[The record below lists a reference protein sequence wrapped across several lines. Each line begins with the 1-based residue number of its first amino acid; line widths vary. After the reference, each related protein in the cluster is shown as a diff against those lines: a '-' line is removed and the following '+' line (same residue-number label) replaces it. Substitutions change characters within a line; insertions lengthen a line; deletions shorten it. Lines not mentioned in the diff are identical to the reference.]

1 MANLIQLKRSSVAS
15 KVPTTT
21 QLSLGELALNTYDGK
36 LYTKKD
42 DGTASIV
49 ELGGGSKGV
58 AVETQRTIS
67 EDYSLTAGY
76 NGLSVGGVEV
86 ANGVTVTVPQT
97 SDWQISNGQRRHGVI
112 ETTAEEL
119 TLPTSAGSSGQVLT
133 TDGSGTL
140 SFATN
145 SAGCDL
151 SATANGTSLT
161 VESSSGTNVAL
172 PAASSTAWG
181 VMTDEDKAKLTA
193 IEASATADQTD
204 AEIRAAVEAAT
215 DSNVFTD
222 ADHTKLD
229 GLASLDLL
237 DEDDFATDSDTKAAS
252 QQSIKAY
259 VDNEVAGL
267 VDSAPATLDTLNELA
282 AALGDDA
289 NYAATVTTSLGLK
302 APLASPTFTGTV
314 TVSDAAV
321 GTVATLTDASTVAVD
336 MSTANNF
343 TLTTTSG
350 VGNTRQLGTPSN
362 ATAGQ
367 SGVIWVHQDGTGSRL
382 LTYAAEWKFAGGT
395 APTLTTDASAVDCLA
410 YSVLASDKI
419 LATAILKVS

>member
-1 MANLIQLKRSSVAS
+1 MA
-15 KVPTTT
+15 
-21 QLSLGELALNTYDGK
+21 YGK
-36 LYTKKD
+36 LKVDK
-42 DGTASIV
+42 I
-49 ELGGGSKGV
+49 
-58 AVETQRTIS
+58 Q
-67 EDYSLTAGY
+67 
-76 NGLSVGGVEV
+76 
-86 ANGVTVTVPQT
+86 
-97 SDWQISNGQRRHGVI
+97 
-112 ETTAEEL
+112 TTAEEL
-119 TLPTSAGSSGQVLT
+119 TLPTSAGSAGQVLT

-151 SATANGTSLT
+151 SAAANGTSLT

-181 VMTDEDKAKLTA
+181 VMTDEDKAKIDA
-193 IEASATADQTD
+193 IEASATADQTGAEIKTAYEAESDTNAFTDAEKTKLTGIETAATADQTD

-229 GLASLDLL
+229 GLVSLDLL
-237 DEDDFATDSDTKAAS
+237 DEDDFATNSDTKAAS

-259 VDNEVAGL
+259 VDGEVAGL
-267 VDSAPATLDTLNELA
+267 VNSAPSTLDTLDELA
-282 AALGDDA
+282 AALGDDS